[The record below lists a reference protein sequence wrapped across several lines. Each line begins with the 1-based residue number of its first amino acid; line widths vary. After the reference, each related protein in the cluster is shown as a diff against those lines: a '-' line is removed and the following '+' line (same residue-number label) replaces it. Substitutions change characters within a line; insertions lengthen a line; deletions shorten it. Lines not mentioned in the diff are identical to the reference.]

1 MKGKHEKVHLS
12 LEFLESI
19 ANLGIYDVDVLEVQG
34 PPLGCEMGWACH
46 QPIPIFAQFVY
57 IKCCVW
63 DSLHLLQLVC
73 FDLISMPYFVDECY
87 VHEKLCQLCIT
98 FYVFH
103 PPHNFMHLVHHD

>member
-1 MKGKHEKVHLS
+1 
-12 LEFLESI
+12 
-19 ANLGIYDVDVLEVQG
+19 
-34 PPLGCEMGWACH
+34 
-46 QPIPIFAQFVY
+46 
-57 IKCCVW
+57 
-63 DSLHLLQLVC
+63 LQLVC